1 MVNMLRCACRI
12 AAFAIFAGQYSCI
25 DKQYDLSD
33 LDTDDVTIGNE
44 LTLPLGTGI
53 IAAGDIVHIEDNEEI
68 TVDDAGNYVA
78 RYSGEIGV
86 DMPGEIGIGE
96 SCISESRLDIP
107 LAPAGSPYDYPEDAE
122 IELGESSVGL
132 DLATSNIVRLDSVLF
147 DNRNGASRLEL
158 KLSVENLRLDDG
170 DAEVAFRASFP
181 KGYRMA
187 SETGQD
193 GNFADSEYSC
203 TIPMRELNGRPKSVR
218 LLLQKAVVG
227 TDDRI
232 VYSASLRIKKNASL
246 SVSGI
251 PGLRIAGGI
260 SSPDY
265 QVIYGLIDDKITT
278 EPVDIETEGLDDLFD
293 GEDDVLSFADPHIRL
308 TTYTNVGIPLQAS
321 LAMSSVNSRSGA
333 TESVAADRIAL
344 NAPDA
349 YGQTAASD
357 IWLGASDRDVPASYA
372 FTACPINDLLRI
384 SPDHISIHTAVRTD
398 TGAADS
404 RACFY
409 PKDAFARIAYTV
421 EVPLAPAADF
431 HGRTDQTVD
440 EAFDADLID
449 YLFSSG
455 SVEIYGQVTNSLPL
469 NFDMNLIVTDA
480 ADVPVGI
487 AFSPQKVE
495 GGGQG
500 IDGAVS
506 DVSFTITEADMP
518 KMKNARNL
526 RIRLDAYCDEALAGR
541 HLRPDQQAK
550 LALKLRKS
558 GGITISTDE

>member
-1 MVNMLRCACRI
+1 MAHMLRCACRI
-12 AAFAIFAGQYSCI
+12 AFLAIFAGQYSCI

-53 IAAGDIVHIEDNEEI
+53 IAAGDIVHIEDNDEI

-78 RYSGEIGV
+78 RYSGQIGV
-86 DMPGEIGIGE
+86 DMPGEVGI
-96 SCISESRLDIP
+96 SDSYFSESRLDIP
-107 LAPAGSPYDYPEDAE
+107 LVPAGSPYDYPEDAE

-132 DLATSNIVRLDSVLF
+132 DLTTSSIARLDSVLF
-147 DNRNGASRLEL
+147 DNSNGASRLEL

-181 KGYRMA
+181 EGYRMVA
-187 SETGQD
+187 ETGQD
-193 GNFADSEYSC
+193 GSFAGSEYSC
-203 TIPMRELNGRPKSVR
+203 TIPVRELTGRQKSIR
-218 LLLQKAVVG
+218 LLLQKAVAG

-232 VYSASLRIKKNASL
+232 VYGASLRIKKNASL

-265 QVIYGLIDDKITT
+265 RVIYGLIDDKITA

-293 GEDDVLSFADPHIRL
+293 GDDGVLSFADPHIRL

-321 LAMSSVNSRSGA
+321 LAMRSVNSRSGA
-333 TESVAADRIAL
+333 TESVAADRIAV

-372 FTACPINDLLRI
+372 FTACPVNDLLRI
-384 SPDHISIHTAVRTD
+384 SPDHVSIRTAVRTD
-398 TGAADS
+398 AGAADS

-440 EAFDADLID
+440 EAFDSDLID

-500 IDGAVS
+500 TDGAVS

-526 RIRLDAYCDEALAGR
+526 RIRLDAYCDETLAGR

>member
-1 MVNMLRCACRI
+1 MAHMLRCACRI
-12 AAFAIFAGQYSCI
+12 AFLAIFAGQYSCI

-53 IAAGDIVHIEDNEEI
+53 IAAGDIVHIEDNDEI

-78 RYSGEIGV
+78 RYSGQIGV
-86 DMPGEIGIGE
+86 DMPGEVGI
-96 SCISESRLDIP
+96 SDSYFSESRLDIP
-107 LAPAGSPYDYPEDAE
+107 LVPAGSPYDYPEDAE

-132 DLATSNIVRLDSVLF
+132 DLTTSSIARLDSVLF
-147 DNRNGASRLEL
+147 DNSNGASRLEL

-181 KGYRMA
+181 EGYRMVA
-187 SETGQD
+187 ETGQD
-193 GNFADSEYSC
+193 GSFAGSEYSC
-203 TIPMRELNGRPKSVR
+203 TIPVRELTGRQKSIR
-218 LLLQKAVVG
+218 LLLQKAVAG

-232 VYSASLRIKKNASL
+232 VYGASLRIKKNASL

-265 QVIYGLIDDKITT
+265 RVIYGLI
-278 EPVDIETEGLDDLFD
+278 DIETEGLDDLFD
-293 GEDDVLSFADPHIRL
+293 GDDGVLSFADPHIRL

-321 LAMSSVNSRSGA
+321 LAMRSVNSRSGA
-333 TESVAADRIAL
+333 TESVAADRIAV

-372 FTACPINDLLRI
+372 FTACPVNDLLRI
-384 SPDHISIHTAVRTD
+384 SPDHVSIRTAVRTD
-398 TGAADS
+398 AGAADS

-440 EAFDADLID
+440 EAFDSDLID

-500 IDGAVS
+500 TDGAVS

-526 RIRLDAYCDEALAGR
+526 RIRLDAYCDETLAGR

>member
-96 SCISESRLDIP
+96 SCFSESRLDIP

-293 GEDDVLSFADPHIRL
+293 GEDGV
-308 TTYTNVGIPLQAS
+308 V
-321 LAMSSVNSRSGA
+321 
-333 TESVAADRIAL
+333 

-455 SVEIYGQVTNSLPL
+455 LVEIYGQVTNSLPL

-500 IDGAVS
+500 TDGAVS

-526 RIRLDAYCDEALAGR
+526 RIRLHAYCDEALAGR

>member
-1 MVNMLRCACRI
+1 MC
-12 AAFAIFAGQYSCI
+12 
-25 DKQYDLSD
+25 
-33 LDTDDVTIGNE
+33 DTCDR
-44 LTLPLGTGI
+44 GT
-53 IAAGDIVHIEDNEEI
+53 
-68 TVDDAGNYVA
+68 
-78 RYSGEIGV
+78 S
-86 DMPGEIGIGE
+86 
-96 SCISESRLDIP
+96 
-107 LAPAGSPYDYPEDAE
+107 
-122 IELGESSVGL
+122 
-132 DLATSNIVRLDSVLF
+132 
-147 DNRNGASRLEL
+147 
-158 KLSVENLRLDDG
+158 
-170 DAEVAFRASFP
+170 
-181 KGYRMA
+181 
-187 SETGQD
+187 
-193 GNFADSEYSC
+193 
-203 TIPMRELNGRPKSVR
+203 
-218 LLLQKAVVG
+218 AVS
-227 TDDRI
+227 
-232 VYSASLRIKKNASL
+232 Y
-246 SVSGI
+246 

-293 GEDDVLSFADPHIRL
+293 GEDGVLSFADPHIRL

-321 LAMSSVNSRSGA
+321 LAMRSVNSRSGA
-333 TESVAADRIAL
+333 TESVAADRIAV

-384 SPDHISIHTAVRTD
+384 SPDHVSIHTAVRTD

-449 YLFSSG
+449 YLFSGG
-455 SVEIYGQVTNSLPL
+455 SAEIYGRVTNSLPL

-487 AFSPQKVE
+487 DFEPQKVK
-495 GGGQG
+495 GGGLG
-500 IDGAVS
+500 TDGEVS
-506 DVSFTITEADMP
+506 DVSFVITEADMP

-558 GGITISTDE
+558 GGITNSTDE

>member
-1 MVNMLRCACRI
+1 MAHMLRCACRI
-12 AAFAIFAGQYSCI
+12 AFLAIFAGQYSCI

-53 IAAGDIVHIEDNEEI
+53 IAAGDIVHIEDNDEI

-78 RYSGEIGV
+78 RYSGQIGV
-86 DMPGEIGIGE
+86 DMPGEVGI
-96 SCISESRLDIP
+96 SDSYFSESRLDIP
-107 LAPAGSPYDYPEDAE
+107 LVPAGSPYDYPEDAE

-132 DLATSNIVRLDSVLF
+132 DLTTSSIARLDSVLF
-147 DNRNGASRLEL
+147 DNSNGASRLEL

-181 KGYRMA
+181 EGYRMVA
-187 SETGQD
+187 ETGQD
-193 GNFADSEYSC
+193 GSFAGSEYSC
-203 TIPMRELNGRPKSVR
+203 TIPVRELTGRQKSIR
-218 LLLQKAVVG
+218 LLLQKAVAG

-232 VYSASLRIKKNASL
+232 VYGASLRIKKNASL

-265 QVIYGLIDDKITT
+265 RVIYGLIDDKITA

-293 GEDDVLSFADPHIRL
+293 GDDGVLSFADPHIRL

-321 LAMSSVNSRSGA
+321 LAMRSVNSRSGA
-333 TESVAADRIAL
+333 TESVAADRIAV

-372 FTACPINDLLRI
+372 FTACPVNDLLRI
-384 SPDHISIHTAVRTD
+384 SPDHVSIRTAVR
-398 TGAADS
+398 
-404 RACFY
+404 
-409 PKDAFARIAYTV
+409 KDAFARIAYTV

-440 EAFDADLID
+440 EAFDSDLID

-500 IDGAVS
+500 TDGAVS

-526 RIRLDAYCDEALAGR
+526 RIRLDAYCDETLAGR